1 MIIGIGTDIVE
12 IERIKKAVEKWGGR
26 FLNKIYTEKEISY
39 CYLRKDPFAHL
50 AGRFAAKEAVIK
62 AFSGVEKQLL
72 DKETP
77 NKIRKNQMPYAVTFF
92 SSTIKTP
99 VFKEIEICNDDY
111 GSPHITLYTPYFNTK
126 QMNAF
131 IHLSISH
138 EKSYAVATVIIE
150 LREY

>member
-1 MIIGIGTDIVE
+1 MILGIGTDIVE
-12 IERIKKAVEKWGGR
+12 ISRIKEAVYKWGNR
-26 FLNKIYTEKEISY
+26 FLNRIYTEKEISY
-39 CYLRKDPFAHL
+39 CYLRKNPFAHL

-62 AFSGVEKQLL
+62 AFSGVKKQVM

-77 NKIRKNQMPYAVTFF
+77 NKIRKNQMPYAVKFF
-92 SSTIKTP
+92 SSAIKAP

-111 GSPHITLYTPYFNTK
+111 GSPYIILNTPYFNTEK
-126 QMNAF
+126 MNAF

-150 LREY
+150 ARNY